1 MVKWLDKGTQY
12 LAQWFKSIPDL
23 NFYCMNIP
31 RQIDINV
38 QSILENEKV
47 ILYPLQEKD
56 FEVLYAVAS
65 DPKIWEQHPN
75 KDRWKKE
82 VFKTFF
88 DGAMQSKGA
97 FKIVEKATG
106 NTIGSTRIYDY
117 NEQENSI
124 FIGYTFY
131 AVQYWGKG
139 INHAVKTIMLD
150 YIFQSVSKVHFH
162 IGANNIRSQV
172 AIGRIGA
179 EKVAEQEVTYF
190 GEAPRLNFVYEIS
203 KEKWK
208 KTKQK

>member
-1 MVKWLDKGTQY
+1 M
-12 LAQWFKSIPDL
+12 
-23 NFYCMNIP
+23 
-31 RQIDINV
+31 
-38 QSILENEKV
+38 ENEKT

-56 FEVLYAVAS
+56 FELLYTVAS
-65 DPKIWEQHPN
+65 DPEIWKQHPN

-97 FKIVEKATG
+97 FKIVDKATG
-106 NTIGSTRIYDY
+106 KTIGSTRIYDY

-131 AVQYWGKG
+131 AVAYWGKG
-139 INHAVKTIMLD
+139 INKLVKATMLD
-150 YIFQSVSKVHFH
+150 YIFQFVSKVYFH

-172 AIGRIGA
+172 AIERIGA
-179 EKVAEQEVTYF
+179 EKISEQEVTYF

-203 KEKWK
+203 KEKWQ